1 MALSAKIKGARA
13 AALAVCLPLGIL
25 LAGCTPATPVPAPTV
40 EWSPS
45 APTGPYE
52 DTDWVQAIR
61 AYNLEWA
68 LASNSHDLTSP
79 ALAEVTSSL
88 NISLLAI
95 QLRRSAEKSD
105 FRFYPGPIPSEIIEL
120 TEDGDTAR
128 VRACEPSTAWLISKD
143 HPEPSTDDAT
153 EAVYNLVRAE
163 SGEIRVESTGGS
175 DTSCDLSDAAVGLF
189 DPQPDLTATYS
200 PDDVKEP

>member
-1 MALSAKIKGARA
+1 MTRKTIAPRK

-61 AYNLEWA
+61 SYNLEWA

-79 ALAEVTSSL
+79 ALAEVASSL
-88 NISLLAI
+88 DISLMADR
-95 QLRRSAEKSD
+95 LRQSAED
-105 FRFYPGPIPSEIIEL
+105 GEFRFYPGPVPLEVVDL
-120 TEDGDTAR
+120 TEDGDSAR
-128 VRACEPSTAWLISKD
+128 VTGCRASPAWLISKD
-143 HPEPSTDDAT
+143 HPEPSTDDPT

-163 SGEIRVESTGGS
+163 SGEVRIESIGGS
-175 DTSCDLSDAAVGLF
+175 DIPCDLSDAAVGLF